1 MKRSILYAE
10 QIQGFELTSVLP
22 EELPESFWI
31 ALSFTL
37 IVAMIGI
44 IYTILQGIISLITT
58 QLPTESYLGHI
69 WANWKV
75 CRICSLL
82 A

>member
-1 MKRSILYAE
+1 MIRSILYAK
-10 QIQGFELTSVLP
+10 QFQGFELTSVLP

-58 QLPTESYLGHI
+58 QVPTESCPGH
-69 WANWKV
+69 V
-75 CRICSLL
+75 
-82 A
+82 